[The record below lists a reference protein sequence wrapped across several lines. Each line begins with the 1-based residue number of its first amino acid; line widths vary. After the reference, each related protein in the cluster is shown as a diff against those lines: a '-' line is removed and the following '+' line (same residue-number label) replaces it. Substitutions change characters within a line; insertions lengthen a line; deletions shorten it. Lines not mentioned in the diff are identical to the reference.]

1 MSFNWQQS
9 QRPRDNETAGASSI
23 RYRRTL
29 TYTPMV
35 AAHVAA
41 SASKKAPVG
50 KVSIGATASAP
61 VENAAPDPAA
71 SGPAAAAA
79 VPSLS
84 PPDYADVEA
93 GRRRT
98 VVYGL
103 IDLDNKTNQELQNM
117 MLMADR
123 LKLSRMW
130 TVCAEIL
137 EDRHQNHLLRE
148 EARRAAT
155 MSRLQSGLTVQID
168 PVPLSSLP
176 MGDKRQQQSRS
187 FFVAGV
193 RKRGKMKD

>member
-29 TYTPMV
+29 TYAPMV

-41 SASKKAPVG
+41 SASKKAPAG

-103 IDLDNKTNQELQNM
+103 IDLDNKTNQELQV
-117 MLMADR
+117 LISVGER
-123 LKLSRMW
+123 G
-130 TVCAEIL
+130 I
-137 EDRHQNHLLRE
+137 HL
-148 EARRAAT
+148 T
-155 MSRLQSGLTVQID
+155 
-168 PVPLSSLP
+168 
-176 MGDKRQQQSRS
+176 K
-187 FFVAGV
+187 
-193 RKRGKMKD
+193 